1 MLASVHRH
9 DECAMVFDILR
20 QLADLLAHQYTQ
32 RASIDQEGL
41 LDISD
46 TFDSLIVINR
56 LGRIDMITPLLT

>member
-1 MLASVHRH
+1 
-9 DECAMVFDILR
+9 MVFDILR
-20 QLADLLAHQYTQ
+20 QLADLLVHQYTQ

-46 TFDSLIVINR
+46 TFNSLIVINR